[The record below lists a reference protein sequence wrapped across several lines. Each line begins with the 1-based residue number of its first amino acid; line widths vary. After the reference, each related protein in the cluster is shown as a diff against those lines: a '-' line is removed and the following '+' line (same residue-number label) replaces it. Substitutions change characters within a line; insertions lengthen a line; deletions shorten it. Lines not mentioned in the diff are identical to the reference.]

1 MSERIPPE
9 TTTGPSEETTAEKE
23 ILDPYRRL
31 FRTLLLSFA
40 ALIAVTL
47 IVIIAL
53 AVFRGLPNVDVANT
67 AIAQTALLG
76 LVGTLLGTSLGLI
89 RKPPIVRTD
98 VQFLF
103 SEQPGLPRVP
113 ESRTSEQDSDP
124 AHTEPEPAEAQTSRR
139 FHSNEVGHEYIW
151 QYFEGLAGII
161 YSRASQIAREQER
174 SIQSKDV
181 AQACA
186 EFAPGNPFP
195 TEQSLGQRIAS
206 SITGI
211 TIISAILAIVFG
223 LIGFLGLRYGGQGAD
238 TVKAFIDIAQIFAGA
253 VVGSTGAA
261 AVSGK

>member
-1 MSERIPPE
+1 MSERSAPE
-9 TTTGPSEETTAEKE
+9 TTRGPSDETAEN
-23 ILDPYRRL
+23 LVPDPYKRL
-31 FRTLLLSFA
+31 YRSLFLVLVAF
-40 ALIAVTL
+40 IAVTL

-53 AVFRGLPNVDVANT
+53 AGFRGFPNVDVANT
-67 AIAQTALLG
+67 AIVQTALVG
-76 LVGTLLGTSLGLI
+76 LLGTLLGTSLGLI
-89 RKPPIVRTD
+89 RKPPIVSTD

-103 SEQPGLPRVP
+103 TESPELPKVT
-113 ESRTSEQDSDP
+113 EAGSTEQDSEPTRTDP
-124 AHTEPEPAEAQTSRR
+124 ESAETQTSKR
-139 FHSNEVGHEYIW
+139 FHSDEVGQEYIW